1 MKKYALIG
9 DHLSHSHSP
18 FVHSEIFKDFNIDAT
33 YEKIECTIDELGSI
47 INKLRTGEYSGY
59 NVTIPY
65 KLEVMKYLDE
75 VSPEALEI
83 GAVNTVAYKDNKVIG
98 YNSDYYGFY
107 SELLYYNV
115 EVRDKDC
122 YILGTGGASL
132 AVYKALKDLGGK
144 VLFVSRNPKNPKTIS
159 YEELENRNIDVLVNA
174 TPVGMFPNVG
184 VSPVKKSIAKR
195 AKYVLDLIFNPKET
209 QILKDANSKMNGLCM
224 LVLQAVKSEEI
235 WQNMEYTKDRKELL
249 ERIERGLE

>member
-1 MKKYALIG
+1 MAIIQIIMAFIANYYKEFRTTSGHTA
-9 DHLSHSHSP
+9 
-18 FVHSEIFKDFNIDAT
+18 IFCDKP
-33 YEKIECTIDELGSI
+33 
-47 INKLRTGEYSGY
+47 GEEY
-59 NVTIPY
+59 
-65 KLEVMKYLDE
+65 
-75 VSPEALEI
+75 
-83 GAVNTVAYKDNKVIG
+83 
-98 YNSDYYGFY
+98 
-107 SELLYYNV
+107 V